1 MSNEDKDFIYGI
13 EDGVRTCPHCGN
25 HTLFKLKKV
34 QLLSDDNGELIT
46 CSYVMCPV
54 CKRRGPLAE
63 HTTGTKQ
70 SKGIPSFIAVELW
83 NRESLSIISNLKDER
98 PKMYEAAKGRKVRAI
113 KWTGHN
119 LDRVNRFCSYLG
131 IVSIGSKLMI
141 STHYGNMSAVV
152 GDYIVQLRPDAEP
165 TARNSVMVMRPC
177 DFENV
182 FALMKEFEDVFALM
196 KDDDCEENNCEKNF
210 EENNC
215 EKNLAEENK
224 DGSETS
230 TKTM

>member
-1 MSNEDKDFIYGI
+1 MSNEDKDFIYGS

-25 HTLFKLKKV
+25 RTLFKLKKV

-46 CSYVMCPV
+46 CSYVLCPV

-63 HTTGTKQ
+63 HTKGTKQ

-83 NRESLSIISNLKDER
+83 NRESLTLIDKMKDEC

-141 STHYGNMSAVV
+141 STHYGNMNAVV
-152 GDYIVQLRPDAEP
+152 GDYVVQLRPDDEP
-165 TARNSVMVMRPC
+165 NARNSVIVMRPH
-177 DFENV
+177 DLESV
-182 FALMKEFEDVFALM
+182 FAPICGEKNI
-196 KDDDCEENNCEKNF
+196 CENNCENNCV
-210 EENNC
+210 NNC
-215 EKNLAEENK
+215 EKENE

-230 TKTM
+230 TKTV